1 MDRPLSELIAQIKA
15 ARGDNWTER
24 SNALHRHIAELPDEC
39 RIMAVGEHRL
49 RCYHGPAALI
59 YDARLTA
66 ERVVVHYAQQDGTIA
81 DWGQVQNFH
90 SNTPHRASRTPVA
103 RGLAPRRL
111 ARLWIC
117 LRALRNAMQPPTRSW
132 HKGRRT

>member
-1 MDRPLSELIAQIKA
+1 MDKTAEQVAVGENLTSLIARLKEV
-15 ARGDNWTER
+15 RGDDWVGR

-39 RIMAVGEHRL
+39 RIMAIGEHRL

-66 ERVVVHYAQQDGTIA
+66 ERVVVHYAQQDGSIA

-90 SNTPHRASRTPVA
+90 SNVPHRAIA
-103 RGLAPRRL
+103 REVFVYGDDDKTAILQEQS
-111 ARLWIC
+111 
-117 LRALRNAMQPPTRSW
+117 NAD
-132 HKGRRT
+132 